1 MEIWRKVGEPTLRS
15 FKQSLI
21 CHDVHAIKNSRGQM
35 RQISRGMEMITR
47 RLVENGMTGFTNT
60 NTARGFSD
68 LYHVVAGKHCILCS
82 ALRRGCLT

>member
-1 MEIWRKVGEPTLRS
+1 
-15 FKQSLI
+15 
-21 CHDVHAIKNSRGQM
+21 M